1 MDFLTDTLSTVAIF
15 IAALFVLVL
24 VHELGHFL
32 TAKLFNMRV
41 DRFSIGFPPKLIG
54 KKYGDT
60 EYVIGATPLGGYV
73 KIAGMIDETMDTD
86 HLNTEPADD
95 EFRSKPVWQRIIVIS
110 AGVIF
115 NVILAVFIYAGLS
128 YSYGQQKIPIENVG
142 SIYVP
147 DTTLV
152 ADMGFKTGDNIIGV
166 NGREVQYFED
176 LRSPSVIT
184 SSDLSYLVERNNSV
198 ETIEIP
204 EGFLDRLNNEPFLD
218 PTLALP
224 SEIGQ
229 VLEDSPADSAGLQA
243 SDKIIA
249 INGNQIRYWVN
260 MAQTIQKYPGT
271 LNISVVREDRDTL
284 QIAVTPDPETNQIG
298 IAPVNPVDYFK
309 TVTLKPGPIE
319 SIGVGYDRSMDMLV
333 GIVQSLAQLVTGDV
347 SVRQNLG
354 GPVAIAS
361 ATKTFT
367 DRAGFEGFL
376 LITAMLSITLAI
388 MNILPIPVLDGGHL
402 VFLIYEGIT
411 RREPSAKV
419 RMVLQQIGFVLLIA
433 LMIFATFNDILRLL

>member
-1 MDFLTDTLSTVAIF
+1 MDFLSDTVSTIAIF

-54 KKYGDT
+54 KTFGDT

-73 KIAGMIDETMDTD
+73 KIAGMIDETMDTE
-86 HLNTEPADD
+86 HLQKEPEED

-115 NVILAVFIYAGLS
+115 NIILAVFIYAGLS

-142 SIYVP
+142 NIYVP
-147 DTTLV
+147 DSSLV
-152 ADMGFKTGDNIIGV
+152 ADMGFKTGDKIVGV
-166 NGREVQYFED
+166 NGKEVQYFED

-184 SSDLSYLVERNNSV
+184 SSDLSYIVKRNNRA
-198 ETIEIP
+198 ETIDIP
-204 EGFLDRLNNEPFLD
+204 QGFLDRLNKEPFLD

-224 SEIGQ
+224 SEIGR
-229 VLEDSPADSAGLQA
+229 VLENSPADSAGLQA

-249 INGNQIRYWVN
+249 INGKQIGYWVN
-260 MAQTIQKYPGT
+260 MAQTIQDNPGSLDIT
-271 LNISVVREDRDTL
+271 VVRDRDTL
-284 QIAVTPDPETNQIG
+284 QKAVTPDPETNQIG
-298 IAPVNPVDYFK
+298 IAPVNPADYFE

-319 SIGVGYDRSMDMLV
+319 SIGVGYNRSMDMLV

-361 ATKTFT
+361 ATKSFT

-402 VFLIYEGIT
+402 VFLVYEGIT
-411 RREPSAKV
+411 RREPSPKV
-419 RMVLQQIGFVLLIA
+419 RMILQQIGFVLLIA

>member
-1 MDFLTDTLSTVAIF
+1 MDFLTDTVSTIAIF

-32 TAKLFNMRV
+32 TAKFFNMRV

-54 KKYGDT
+54 KTFGDT

-86 HLNTEPADD
+86 HLDSEPADD

-128 YSYGQQKIPIENVG
+128 YTYGQQKIPIENVG

-152 ADMGFKTGDNIIGV
+152 ADMGFKTGDRIVGV
-166 NGREVQYFED
+166 NGKEVQYFED

-184 SSDLSYLVERNNSV
+184 SSDLSYLVKRNNSV
-198 ETIEIP
+198 ETIQIP

-229 VLEDSPADSAGLQA
+229 VLENSPADSAGLEA

-249 INGNQIRYWVN
+249 INGNQIGYWVN
-260 MAQTIQKYPGT
+260 MTQTIQQNPGQLDIT
-271 LNISVVREDRDTL
+271 VVRDRDTL

-298 IAPVNPVDYFK
+298 IAPVNPADYFG

-319 SIGVGYDRSMDMLV
+319 SIGVGYNRSMDMLV
-333 GIVQSLAQLVTGDV
+333 GIVQSLAQLVVGEV

-411 RREPSAKV
+411 RREPSPKV
-419 RMVLQQIGFVLLIA
+419 RMILQQIGFVLLIA